1 MNIIGKRFGKLIVL
15 EEIDERKHGSK
26 VYKCQCD
33 CGNITHVARTNL
45 RAKNGTKSCGC
56 THKISHNKTHGK
68 TGTRLYRIWVNMKTR
83 CYNKNRLQY
92 NDWGG
97 RGIGVCNEW
106 KDDFMAFYKWAYDNG
121 YNDSLSIDRIDVDGD
136 YEPSNCRWATR
147 KQQAN
152 NTRNNVLLTY
162 NGKTQTMTQW
172 AEELGVDNKTI
183 TRKRDLGHYFI
194 IACLSRF
201 FNIKWICKT
210 FNVDMNNLLEK
221 YHEERARYTDKE
233 IESMLQEVYYCED

>member
-1 MNIIGKRFGKLIVL
+1 MSFMGKRFGKLIVL
-15 EEIDERKHGSK
+15 EETDERKHGSK

-33 CGNITHVARTNL
+33 CGNITYVARTNL
-45 RAKNGTKSCGC
+45 MAKNGTKSCGC
-56 THKISHNKTHGK
+56 THKISHNKTHGE

-92 NDWGG
+92 KDWGG
-97 RGIGVCNEW
+97 RGIVVCDEW

-121 YNDSLSIDRIDVDGD
+121 YNDSLSIDRIDVNGS
-136 YEPSNCRWATR
+136 YEPSNCR
-147 KQQAN
+147 
-152 NTRNNVLLTY
+152 
-162 NGKTQTMTQW
+162 W

-210 FNVDMNNLLEK
+210 FNVDMNNLLDK
-221 YHEERARYTDKE
+221 YREERARYTDKE
-233 IESMLQEVYYCED
+233 IESMLKEVYYCED